1 MSQPEIS
8 PLARRLAEE
17 NNVDWRDLHGSGAGG
32 KVVERDVL
40 EYLARVMAGEEDIDP
55 TPEPV
60 PEGMESWPEEDI
72 QAFQQ
77 EVSASHQNVG
87 LQQIQ
92 QELSASD
99 RLSHG
104 PSEPSLEGGPV
115 PPVDEV
121 PPASTHAQP
130 EPDTISEDIFLFDDE
145 EEAAEVPGGD
155 EAAWQASPTP
165 PSEEVEDGL
174 LVAGDESTAWD
185 AGDDELGD
193 GEELWAGAASHE
205 EPDTLPDVFGGGDE
219 GERSGRDS
227 GPALFDDGAG
237 ARRDD
242 AAPASDGAGDL
253 EVPPLGDLAGHEG
266 APASSVDASG
276 PRWPAEAD
284 GLEAEDASFGTG
296 GWQVEQPGA
305 QPDELAE
312 GFEPPRESAAD
323 AAGEAYAAAQEVSFE
338 APDEPYGGAGADV
351 GGWEG
356 ASEPQPAAFDGASA
370 ESAFVESDEG
380 VPAPEPGSVEP
391 PAAPPALSERVA
403 GGMDAASA
411 VPS

>member
-87 LQQIQ
+87 LQQIP

-121 PPASTHAQP
+121 PPA
-130 EPDTISEDIFLFDDE
+130 
-145 EEAAEVPGGD
+145 
-155 EAAWQASPTP
+155 
-165 PSEEVEDGL
+165 
-174 LVAGDESTAWD
+174 
-185 AGDDELGD
+185 
-193 GEELWAGAASHE
+193 
-205 EPDTLPDVFGGGDE
+205 
-219 GERSGRDS
+219 
-227 GPALFDDGAG
+227 
-237 ARRDD
+237 
-242 AAPASDGAGDL
+242 
-253 EVPPLGDLAGHEG
+253 
-266 APASSVDASG
+266 
-276 PRWPAEAD
+276 
-284 GLEAEDASFGTG
+284 
-296 GWQVEQPGA
+296 
-305 QPDELAE
+305 
-312 GFEPPRESAAD
+312 
-323 AAGEAYAAAQEVSFE
+323 
-338 APDEPYGGAGADV
+338 
-351 GGWEG
+351 
-356 ASEPQPAAFDGASA
+356 
-370 ESAFVESDEG
+370 
-380 VPAPEPGSVEP
+380 
-391 PAAPPALSERVA
+391 
-403 GGMDAASA
+403 
-411 VPS
+411 